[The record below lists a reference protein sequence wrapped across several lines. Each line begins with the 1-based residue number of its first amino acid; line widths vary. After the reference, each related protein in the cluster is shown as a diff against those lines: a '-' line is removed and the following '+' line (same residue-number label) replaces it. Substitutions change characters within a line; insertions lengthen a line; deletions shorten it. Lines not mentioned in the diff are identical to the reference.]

1 MPSFVPDA
9 TTRAFSNKKLR
20 QEWHTLTSELNP
32 DTNSSILSQIIAA
45 YSSPSRRYHD
55 SGHIVRGLHELKEFN
70 LANPNALDESQLN
83 SVKFAWIFHDFAHG
97 GHDDEE
103 VSAKTA
109 AKFAERLGYSRD
121 SIEDITAAI
130 LATKH
135 DSASGHN
142 SFLDNLLADIDLT
155 ILGQS
160 PETYRR
166 YAAQIRQEYAHVPDS
181 IFNEGRKQVL
191 QNFINRSQIFRLPY
205 FAEKYENPA
214 RQNLLNELHTIA

>member
-20 QEWHTLTSELNP
+20 QEWQTLTAESNT
-32 DTNSSILSQIIAA
+32 DTNQSILNQIITA

-55 SGHIVRGLHELKEFN
+55 SGHIVRGLYALKEFN

-103 VSAKTA
+103 ISAKTA
-109 AKFAERLGYSRD
+109 AKFAEELGYDQD
-121 SIEDITAAI
+121 SIANITTAI
-130 LATKH
+130 LYTKH
-135 DSASGHN
+135 DTAN
-142 SFLDNLLADIDLT
+142 NYDSFLGNLLADIDLT

-166 YAAQIRQEYAHVPDS
+166 YAAQIRQEYAHFPDS

-205 FAEKYENPA
+205 FTEKYENPA
-214 RQNLLNELHTIA
+214 RQNLLNELRNIA